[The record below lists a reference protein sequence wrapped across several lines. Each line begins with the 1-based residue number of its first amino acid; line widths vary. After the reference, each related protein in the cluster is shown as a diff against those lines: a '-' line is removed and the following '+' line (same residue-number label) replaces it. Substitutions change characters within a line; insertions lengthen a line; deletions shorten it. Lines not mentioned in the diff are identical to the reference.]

1 SLLQLTDISATAP
14 GTPFHEQYRYSAG
27 QNTGQISSKLDVVT
41 GEEVVYAYDSLQR
54 LVSAATSAA
63 SDTAHPDLAWGSS
76 YAYDGFGNLTAKTVT
91 KGSAPSLSVNV
102 NPSTNRI
109 TGYIYDANGNI
120 TQGQVGMA
128 YDVENRVMNINGGFP
143 YYGYDHRNQRVW
155 QGSYDA
161 SMQRIDQTLYFYGLN
176 GEQLSSY
183 TLILNINYQT
193 QNGVP
198 VYSLDHQAA
207 VGQTYFNGRKLA
219 LLDRLGSVRGVM
231 KPGQGG
237 MLTMSPMSF
246 YPYGEDKGT
255 PEPNDQYKF
264 ATYLRD
270 SGSGLDYA
278 MNRYYDN
285 RVGRFLTP
293 DPSGM
298 DAVDLSDPA
307 SWNMYVYVNNDPVNS
322 NDPDGLKCSD
332 VALEGWAGIPAGTGV
347 GAFLSKNSDL
357 SIFAQ
362 TVFTES
368 RIGWDDTAAYEKA
381 AISGVIMN
389 RWQFANAYYD
399 LYTGRVGARGS
410 GLGRTVP
417 DWGKAD
423 GTIGSIVWATKQF
436 AVWDSPGNLTGDAQK
451 RLNAALNSDET
462 SDQCLSLLQS
472 IGTVA
477 GFWSA
482 RNDHT
487 LYTDAKNIIFTSF
500 GSGAG
505 EANKSYYETTIGSFG
520 SANVFY

>member
-1 SLLQLTDISATAP
+1 
-14 GTPFHEQYRYSAG
+14 
-27 QNTGQISSKLDVVT
+27 
-41 GEEVVYAYDSLQR
+41 
-54 LVSAATSAA
+54 
-63 SDTAHPDLAWGSS
+63 
-76 YAYDGFGNLTAKTVT
+76 
-91 KGSAPSLSVNV
+91 
-102 NPSTNRI
+102 
-109 TGYIYDANGNI
+109 
-120 TQGQVGMA
+120 
-128 YDVENRVMNINGGFP
+128 
-143 YYGYDHRNQRVW
+143 
-155 QGSYDA
+155 
-161 SMQRIDQTLYFYGLN
+161 
-176 GEQLSSY
+176 
-183 TLILNINYQT
+183 
-193 QNGVP
+193 
-198 VYSLDHQAA
+198 
-207 VGQTYFNGRKLA
+207 
-219 LLDRLGSVRGVM
+219 
-231 KPGQGG
+231 
-237 MLTMSPMSF
+237 
-246 YPYGEDKGT
+246 
-255 PEPNDQYKF
+255 
-264 ATYLRD
+264 
-270 SGSGLDYA
+270 

-520 SANVFY
+520 SANVFYGVNQNQVWPHGAPIPRPPVARPPRPRPRGIAEELE